1 MAVDSIDHVA
11 IPIVNIDAMRSFY
24 EAFGFVWD
32 ASSAP
37 QLYAITLGTQK
48 LNFHSPSLWQNSKFT
63 LRGPT
68 AKPGCGDFCFVWKA
82 DQHRLLE
89 KINQLDI
96 RVIEGPVNRLGGA
109 GVGSS
114 VYVRDPDENLVE
126 FICYEA
132 VT

>member
-11 IPIVNIDAMRSFY
+11 IPIFNIDAMRLFY

-37 QLYAITLGTQK
+37 QLYAISLGTQK
-48 LNFHSPSLWQNSKFT
+48 INLHSPSLWQNSKFT

-68 AKPGCGDFCFVWKA
+68 AKPGCGDFCFVWKS

-89 KINQLDI
+89 KIKQLDI
-96 RVIEGPVNRLGGA
+96 HVIEGPVDRLGGD